1 MEMEKGFDLVVRR
14 WAWSQLRLYQQTKRG
29 GGMQSHCW
37 RGSVPATHPP
47 PMPPRLLPVGSHLQ
61 GRQNPFPWHRP
72 CPTLLWLHKSSQ
84 NQMVLSLDIPA
95 MPFLILQWPH
105 TFILYSTIVGIR
117 RQSSPERQVS
127 CCLRNFLQAAPGTF
141 HKKANHMVTVQQS
154 ELKPPLETHQTDFV
168 SPGF

>member
-1 MEMEKGFDLVVRR
+1 MEKGYDLVVRR
-14 WAWSQLRLYQQTKRG
+14 WAWSQLRLYQQTERG
-29 GGMQSHCW
+29 GGCK
-37 RGSVPATHPP
+37 ATAGEAVFLPP
-47 PMPPRLLPVGSHLQ
+47 PTPPHLPPAGSHLQ

-72 CPTLLWLHKSSQ
+72 CPILLWLHKSSQ
-84 NQMVLSLDIPA
+84 NQMALSLDIPA

-105 TFILYSTIVGIR
+105 TFILYSTMVGIR

-127 CCLRNFLQAAPGTF
+127 CCLRNFLQAARGTF

-154 ELKPPLETHQTDFV
+154 ELKPLLETHQTDFV